1 VDDTFYLIGT
11 VSGFHPY
18 PEMVRD
24 FQSIIGKEAKKQI
37 LKAEKNLPD
46 QLLACVGGGSN
57 AMGLFY
63 PFLNDKKVKMTGV
76 EAGGLGINTKKHA
89 ARFAT
94 GRPGVFQGTKTYILE
109 DINGQIMDTHS
120 ISAGLDYSGV
130 GPEHSYLHDTKRVK
144 YVSVT
149 DKEAVKAFMEL
160 TRLEGIMPALESAHA
175 LAYLEKMKLKKNEI
189 VIVNLSGRGD
199 KDMHT
204 VSGYLEGHKQV

>member
-1 VDDTFYLIGT
+1 
-11 VSGFHPY
+11 
-18 PEMVRD
+18 
-24 FQSIIGKEAKKQI
+24 
-37 LKAEKNLPD
+37 
-46 QLLACVGGGSN
+46 
-57 AMGLFY
+57 
-63 PFLNDKKVKMTGV
+63 V
-76 EAGGLGINTKKHA
+76 EAGGLGISTKKHA

-109 DINGQIMDTHS
+109 DSNGQIMDTHS

-144 YVSVT
+144 YGSVT

-204 VSGYLEGHKQV
+204 VSEYLKSNIR